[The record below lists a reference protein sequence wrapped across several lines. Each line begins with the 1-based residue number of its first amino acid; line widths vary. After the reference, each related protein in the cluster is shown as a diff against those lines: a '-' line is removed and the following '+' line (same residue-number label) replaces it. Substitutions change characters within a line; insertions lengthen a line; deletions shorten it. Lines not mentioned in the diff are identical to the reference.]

1 MPAAHY
7 VPSTSAVLI
16 HELKPIRG
24 ILYGFI
30 THSYCGGQPE
40 TTVHRLASA
49 DDLNM
54 LMVDRFLVVWEKL
67 KTCEGSINFYTT
79 STVLRSLL
87 HEQSKSFPLLRSR
100 TVVLGAGL
108 QEQWDAAKE
117 SCREALQVLLDATVY
132 KDRELKLNRPPH
144 RVIVG
149 TDASRGS
156 DSKTGWSYVTSDG
169 RVHSGVINAEDI
181 GRGEFHAVTCAI
193 ERYQHTECGVLDI
206 LTDSWEVY
214 KTINNPQ
221 AKPHERVKQHAVHC
235 LDAISYARRHD
246 LEVRVHWVRG
256 HSGNILN
263 EHADRAAVN
272 ARRCKH
278 WDLGKAHFKR
288 MEHQIRRDLR
298 EAIEAISVDNL
309 MPCFLGRDAMKS
321 ATA

>member
-16 HELKPIRG
+16 HELKPISG
-24 ILYGFI
+24 TLYGFI
-30 THSYCGGQPE
+30 THSYGDGQTE

-54 LMVDRFLVVWEKL
+54 LMVDRFLVLWEKA

-87 HEQSKSFPLLRSR
+87 QEQAKSFPDLRNR
-100 TVVLGAGL
+100 TIVLGSAL
-108 QEQWDAAKE
+108 QSQWESAKE
-117 SCREALQVLLDATVY
+117 SCREALQILLDATVN
-132 KDRELKLNRPPH
+132 KDRERALNRPPH
-144 RVIVG
+144 HVIVG
-149 TDASRGS
+149 TDASKGS
-156 DSKTGWSYVTSDG
+156 DSKVGWSYATSDG
-169 RVHSGVINAEDI
+169 RVRSGVINAEDI

-193 ERYQHTECGVLDI
+193 ERYQDTECGILDI

-235 LDAISYARRHD
+235 LDAINYARRHD

-298 EAIEAISVDNL
+298 EAIEAVSVDNL